1 MGAMLSHRGQTLH
14 VVETPREKWY
24 VEARIK
30 RLDPRL
36 FVEKQIDLD
45 QREVWTVQLDGQL
58 GGEIQTI
65 FEWRTPD
72 GTPIA
77 ELTERVVD
85 EVQRIMAN
93 PLNVQAIIAHNEALK
108 EKRRQ
113 ERQEVVREMVHERA
127 EFLRS
132 RHFGPGTVGDVN
144 HRRHRRREAEL
155 NQDRGL

>member
-1 MGAMLSHRGQTLH
+1 MLTHRGQTLH
-14 VVETPREKWY
+14 VVEAPREKWY
-24 VEARIK
+24 VESRLK

-45 QREVWTVQLDGQL
+45 QREVWTVQLEGQL
-58 GGEIQTI
+58 GEPIQTI

-108 EKRRQ
+108 EQRRLRRQ
-113 ERQEVVREMVHERA
+113 EEVREMVHERA

-132 RHFGPGTVGDVN
+132 RHYIFSPRGDAIN
-144 HRRHRRREAEL
+144 HARHRRREAEL